1 MSDETF
7 WKATRPDGTDFYTG
21 TIDYA
26 AACESGQPVTIPE
39 VDNPSCCT
47 GTVLHASTVP
57 TETLIGGSWPCR
69 LFEVTGTPVAEEEHK
84 RGFFSLTVVRE
95 ADAHLALG
103 PQGEHV
109 AALTK
114 RAKRLD
120 HHESASLQAAWGPA
134 VDAARDAAVDA
145 ARDAAGVA
153 ARVAAVAAARDAV
166 GYAAGAAARDAA
178 VVAVWDAAWDAAGA
192 LVVRDLIGQRFTQA
206 AYRTLVG
213 PWEQAIGKVH
223 PND

>member
-69 LFEVTGTPVAEEEHK
+69 LFEVTGTPVAEERHK

-95 ADAHLALG
+95 VDAHLALG

-109 AALTK
+109 AALIE
-114 RAKRLD
+114 RAGSLSRQ
-120 HHESASLQAAWGPA
+120 ESSALAAAWDA
-134 VDAARDAAVDA
+134 ALDAARG
-145 ARDAAGVA
+145 AAG
-153 ARVAAVAAARDAV
+153 
-166 GYAAGAAARDAA
+166 
-178 VVAVWDAAWDAAGA
+178 DAAWDAAGDAAWNAARGAARGAA
-192 LVVRDLIGQRFTQA
+192 LDAAWEATGALAARDLIGQHGFTQA